1 MRLGVLRN
9 AAYVP
14 ARIGKGAVN
23 MSERLPRLLPRDVR
37 PPDGGLVGAASTHL
51 ERLQLLV

>member
-1 MRLGVLRN
+1 M
-9 AAYVP
+9 P